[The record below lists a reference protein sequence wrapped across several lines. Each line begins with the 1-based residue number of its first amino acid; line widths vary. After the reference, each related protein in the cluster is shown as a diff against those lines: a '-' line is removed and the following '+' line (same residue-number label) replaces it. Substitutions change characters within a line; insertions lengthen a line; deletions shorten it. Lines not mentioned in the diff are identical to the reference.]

1 MRVSV
6 CSHHEGQIHSVPVG
20 RQDCSSPFTLFLTPL
35 LTSNAQLCLAC
46 TWVDFRIEPF
56 PGQRHVLPQI
66 SFLLSSMCPSSAV
79 TTVLPSGHWKWI
91 IWKKWLPVPF
101 HSLSCSHLQPDGLS
115 GRVSANTVCFTAIRR
130 HWHWIEKALKMAINH
145 LIYVGSDL
153 YWYGSSYHLKWFVF
167 HFTLYMRV
175 ITVHTTYNR
184 HGYYGQLVIVDKN
197 WFPKPN
203 ILNPI
208 HFS

>member
-1 MRVSV
+1 MCLPSLGKGSQNGPLLQ
-6 CSHHEGQIHSVPVG
+6 SHIS
-20 RQDCSSPFTLFLTPL
+20 SSPYL
-35 LTSNAQLCLAC
+35 LTSCEDSFGEMASFQGPRHRSCCQSAAYFQSTASLA
-46 TWVDFRIEPF
+46 VR
-56 PGQRHVLPQI
+56 
-66 SFLLSSMCPSSAV
+66 
-79 TTVLPSGHWKWI
+79 TVLLPGHWEWI
-91 IWKKWLPVPF
+91 IWKRWLPEPF
-101 HSLSCSHLQPDGLS
+101 HSLSCSHLQPASLS
-115 GRVSANTVCFTAIRR
+115 ERVSANTVCCTAVRQ
-130 HWHWIEKALKMAINH
+130 HWHGIEKALKMAINH

-153 YWYGSSYHLKWFVF
+153 YWYSSGYHLKWFVF

-175 ITVHTTYNR
+175 ITVHATYNR

>member
-1 MRVSV
+1 MPV
-6 CSHHEGQIHSVPVG
+6 CWLSFSHIICLSWPAGACLMGLWSGEYSFAEMAPSQGACPATGLLPAFSM
-20 RQDCSSPFTLFLTPL
+20 SPP
-35 LTSNAQLCLAC
+35 
-46 TWVDFRIEPF
+46 
-56 PGQRHVLPQI
+56 
-66 SFLLSSMCPSSAV
+66 AV
-79 TTVLPSGHWKWI
+79 RTVLSPRHWEWI
-91 IWKKWLPVPF
+91 IWKEWLPVPF
-101 HSLSCSHLQPDGLS
+101 HSLSCSHLQLDGLS

-167 HFTLYMRV
+167 HFTLSMRV

-203 ILNPI
+203 ILSPI

>member
-1 MRVSV
+1 MSTALW
-6 CSHHEGQIHSVPVG
+6 GWP
-20 RQDCSSPFTLFLTPL
+20 
-35 LTSNAQLCLAC
+35 
-46 TWVDFRIEPF
+46 PF
-56 PGQRHVLPQI
+56 PGQGTWPVTDLLPA
-66 SFLLSSMCPSSAV
+66 SSMFPSPMR
-79 TTVLPSGHWKWI
+79 TVLPPGHQEWI
-91 IWKKWLPVPF
+91 ISKKWFPVPI

-115 GRVSANTVCFTAIRR
+115 GRVSANTVCFTAVRR
-130 HWHWIEKALKMAINH
+130 HWHWIEKALKMAISH

>member
-1 MRVSV
+1 MCISV
-6 CSHHEGQIHSVPVG
+6 GCRYERRARTSLPQSRISCLSLPAVPDLWACSCA
-20 RQDCSSPFTLFLTPL
+20 CSFADT
-35 LTSNAQLCLAC
+35 A
-46 TWVDFRIEPF
+46 PF
-56 PGQRHVLPQI
+56 PWPGGM
-66 SFLLSSMCPSSAV
+66 SSHKPATCFQLVPCP
-79 TTVLPSGHWKWI
+79 TTRTVLPPGHWEWI

-101 HSLSCSHLQPDGLS
+101 HSLSCSHWQPDGLS

-145 LIYVGSDL
+145 LIHVGSDL

-184 HGYYGQLVIVDKN
+184 HGYYGQLVIVDEN

>member
-1 MRVSV
+1 MGPTAVSTAFPTRPPFQ
-6 CSHHEGQIHSVPVG
+6 GQG
-20 RQDCSSPFTLFLTPL
+20 
-35 LTSNAQLCLAC
+35 
-46 TWVDFRIEPF
+46 
-56 PGQRHVLPQI
+56 HVLPKI
-66 SFLLSSMCPSSAV
+66 CCLLSVCPRLLQQGRSSCQDTAN
-79 TTVLPSGHWKWI
+79 G
-91 IWKKWLPVPF
+91 
-101 HSLSCSHLQPDGLS
+101 SLERNGSRCLFNFVSCSHLQPDGLS
-115 GRVSANTVCFTAIRR
+115 GRVSANTVCFTAVRR

-153 YWYGSSYHLKWFVF
+153 YWYGSSYHLEWFVF

-175 ITVHTTYNR
+175 ITGHTTYNR

-208 HFS
+208 HFF